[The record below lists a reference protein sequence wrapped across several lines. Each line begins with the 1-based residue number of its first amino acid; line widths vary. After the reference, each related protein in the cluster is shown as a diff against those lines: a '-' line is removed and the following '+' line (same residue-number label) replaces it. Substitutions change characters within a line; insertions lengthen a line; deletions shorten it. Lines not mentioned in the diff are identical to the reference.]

1 MSVVTL
7 PKDHQNKHRLRA
19 ALRNIHESLAVQAEA
34 VKSFRTNMSRL
45 EARIKLLDGTLSKY
59 STKIG
64 TVQQKCHHT
73 KEVLPDALALATS

>member
-7 PKDHQNKHRLRA
+7 PKDHQNNHRLRT
-19 ALRNIHESLAVQAEA
+19 ALRNIHDSLAEQTEA
-34 VKSFRTNMSRL
+34 VKRFRTNMSRL

-73 KEVLPDALALATS
+73 KEVMPDALALAGV

>member
-19 ALRNIHESLAVQAEA
+19 ALRNIHDSLAEQTEA
-34 VKSFRTNMSRL
+34 VKRFRTNMRRL

-73 KEVLPDALALATS
+73 KEVMPDALALAGV